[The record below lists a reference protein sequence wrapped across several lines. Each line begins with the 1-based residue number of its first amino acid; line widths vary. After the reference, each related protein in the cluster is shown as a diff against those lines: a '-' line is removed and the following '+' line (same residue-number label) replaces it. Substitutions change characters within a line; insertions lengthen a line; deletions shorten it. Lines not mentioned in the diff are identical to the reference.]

1 MEAEHL
7 DVLIV
12 GGGVS
17 GIGAAAHLELN
28 CPTKSYAVLE
38 MRDAIGGTWDLFR
51 YPGVRSDSDMFTF
64 GYSFKPWS
72 ADEVLAD
79 GESIRNYVRE
89 TAEEYGVVHKIR
101 FHHRVH
107 TASWSSED
115 ARWTLTG
122 ERVDTGETFT
132 LTASFV
138 VTCTGYYNYDEG
150 YAPEFPGAERF
161 NGTIVHPQF
170 WPEELDYEGKHV
182 VIIGSGATAVTL
194 VPAMAGTAKHVTML
208 QRSPSYVL
216 SLPAVDPLA
225 RALRRFLSE
234 MVVHRITRA
243 KNIALMFGV
252 FKLSRSRPR
261 LVRKILRR
269 SAERHL
275 PDGYDVDVHFNPSY
289 DPWDQRMCFVP
300 GSDLFN
306 AIASGEASVV
316 TDQIETFTE
325 QGLRLASGREVEADI
340 VVSAT
345 GLKLLA
351 LGGLK
356 LSVDGQSIDIGGRLA
371 YRAMMLEGVP
381 NLGWVAGYTNM
392 SWTLRC
398 NLTCAY
404 ICRLLNHMDAHG
416 YRYCIPRL
424 DDPTVERQ
432 PFVDLKSGY
441 VRRGIDSF
449 PKQGPAPPWRGYQN
463 YLRDLRY
470 IGRAPLEDGVLRFE
484 PNGRR
489 PSASVASRNRE
500 ASEAVSA
507 PS

>member
-12 GGGVS
+12 GSGLS
-17 GIGAAAHLELN
+17 GIGAACNLEIS
-28 CPTKSYAVLE
+28 CPTKSYAVLD

-64 GYSFKPWS
+64 GYSFKPWVTNK
-72 ADEVLAD
+72 VLAD
-79 GESIRNYVRE
+79 GDSIRSYVRE
-89 TAEEYGVVHKIR
+89 TAEEYGVLEKIR
-101 FHHRVH
+101 FRHRVRA
-107 TASWSSED
+107 ASWSSEE
-115 ARWTLTG
+115 ARWTVTG
-122 ERVDTGETFT
+122 ERTDTGEEFA
-132 LTASFV
+132 LSASFIV
-138 VTCTGYYNYDEG
+138 MCTGYYNYDEG
-150 YAPEFPGAERF
+150 HAPEFPGAERF

-170 WPEELDYEGKHV
+170 WPEELDYEGKRV
-182 VIIGSGATAVTL
+182 VVIGSGATAVTL
-194 VPAMAGTAKHVTML
+194 VPAMADRAEHVTML

-216 SLPAVDPLA
+216 SLPAVDPTA
-225 RALRRFLSE
+225 RALRRFLPE

-243 KNIALMFGV
+243 KNVAIMLGI

-261 LVRKILRR
+261 WVRAVLRR
-269 SAERHL
+269 WAARHL
-275 PDGYDVDVHFNPSY
+275 PEGYEVDVHFNPTY

-300 GSDLFN
+300 DGDLFN
-306 AIASGEASVV
+306 AISAGDASVV

-325 QGLRLASGREVEADI
+325 RGLRLKSGRELEADV

-351 LGGLK
+351 LGGLD
-356 LSVDGQSIDIGGRLA
+356 LSVDGRPVDVSDTLA
-371 YRAMMLEGVP
+371 YRAMMLSGVP
-381 NLGWVAGYTNM
+381 NLVWVVGYTNI

-404 ICRLLNHMDAHG
+404 LCRLLNHMDAHG
-416 YRYCIPRL
+416 YRYCVPPSR
-424 DDPTVERQ
+424 DGVERE
-432 PFVDLKSGY
+432 PLVDLKSGY
-441 VRRGIDSF
+441 ILRAIDSF

-484 PNGRR
+484 RNGRR
-489 PSASVASRNRE
+489 PSASVASLSRE

>member
-89 TAEEYGVVHKIR
+89 TAEEYGVVQKIR

-161 NGTIVHPQF
+161 NGTIIHPQF
-170 WPEELDYEGKHV
+170 WPEELDYEGKRV

-225 RALRRFLSE
+225 RALRRFLPE